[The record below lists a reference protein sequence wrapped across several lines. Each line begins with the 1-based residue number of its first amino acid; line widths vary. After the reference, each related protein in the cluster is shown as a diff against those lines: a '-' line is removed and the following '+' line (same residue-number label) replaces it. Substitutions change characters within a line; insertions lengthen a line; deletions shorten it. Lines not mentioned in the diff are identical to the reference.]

1 MPRKTSSA
9 KEVKEVANEK
19 GNVESTDTV
28 DSVTTKPANDLIE
41 IHTPF
46 YEPLTK
52 EELAK
57 AKDKK
62 TPEDKKTNKNEY
74 LWKLIRC
81 KYLLTIKLC
90 SACQNRLFLMQDKFI
105 RYATG
110 VTLKIDLCND
120 CIDTNCRASDV
131 LAPFKQTGTKRKAN

>member
-1 MPRKTSSA
+1 MPRKASV

-19 GNVESTDTV
+19 GNVESVDPLTTDAPT
-28 DSVTTKPANDLIE
+28 PINDLIE

-62 TPEDKKTNKNEY
+62 TPEDKKTTKNEY

-90 SACQNRLFLMQDKFI
+90 SGENLI
-105 RYATG
+105 
-110 VTLKIDLCND
+110 
-120 CIDTNCRASDV
+120 
-131 LAPFKQTGTKRKAN
+131 

>member
-1 MPRKTSSA
+1 MPRKASV

-19 GNVESTDTV
+19 GNVESVDPLTTDAPT
-28 DSVTTKPANDLIE
+28 PINDLIE

-62 TPEDKKTNKNEY
+62 TPEDKKTTKNEY

>member
-1 MPRKTSSA
+1 MPRKTSLA
-9 KEVKEVANEK
+9 KEVKEVQNITEENKLEAI
-19 GNVESTDTV
+19 
-28 DSVTTKPANDLIE
+28 DSSLDTTKTTKDLIE

-62 TPEDKKTNKNEY
+62 TPEDKKTTKNEY

-90 SACQNRLFLMQDKFI
+90 SGENLI
-105 RYATG
+105 
-110 VTLKIDLCND
+110 
-120 CIDTNCRASDV
+120 
-131 LAPFKQTGTKRKAN
+131 

>member
-1 MPRKTSSA
+1 MPRKNSLA
-9 KEVKEVANEK
+9 KEVKEVQNITEENKLEAI
-19 GNVESTDTV
+19 
-28 DSVTTKPANDLIE
+28 DSSLDTTKTTKDLIE

-62 TPEDKKTNKNEY
+62 TPEDKTTKNEY

-90 SACQNRLFLMQDKFI
+90 SGENLI
-105 RYATG
+105 
-110 VTLKIDLCND
+110 
-120 CIDTNCRASDV
+120 
-131 LAPFKQTGTKRKAN
+131 

>member
-1 MPRKTSSA
+1 MPRKASV

-19 GNVESTDTV
+19 GNVESVDPLTTDAPT
-28 DSVTTKPANDLIE
+28 PINDLIE

-62 TPEDKKTNKNEY
+62 TPEDKKTKNEY
-74 LWKLIRC
+74 LWKLIKC

>member
-1 MPRKTSSA
+1 MPRKASV

-19 GNVESTDTV
+19 GNVESVDPLTTDAPT
-28 DSVTTKPANDLIE
+28 PINDLIE

-62 TPEDKKTNKNEY
+62 TPEDKKTTKNEY

-90 SACQNRLFLMQDKFI
+90 SGDNLIYNFNTFLNFSLSESSI
-105 RYATG
+105 PYARQIYT
-110 VTLKIDLCND
+110 LCNRSH
-120 CIDTNCRASDV
+120 IKN
-131 LAPFKQTGTKRKAN
+131 

>member
-90 SACQNRLFLMQDKFI
+90 SGDNLI
-105 RYATG
+105 
-110 VTLKIDLCND
+110 
-120 CIDTNCRASDV
+120 
-131 LAPFKQTGTKRKAN
+131 

>member
-19 GNVESTDTV
+19 VNVEAIDPTPDAPNPI
-28 DSVTTKPANDLIE
+28 KDLIE

-62 TPEDKKTNKNEY
+62 TPEDKKTTKNEY
-74 LWKLIRC
+74 LWKLIR
-81 KYLLTIKLC
+81 
-90 SACQNRLFLMQDKFI
+90 SCQNRLFLMQDKFI